1 MLQFS
6 AGSSPP
12 TQDAVEAWRAA
23 RSWRRHVDLPA
34 EDRSLLGLCA
44 RHRVLD
50 LRATSFSG
58 WPLAAEPPA
67 DAHFGTLADVVAR
80 QDWCALCGLI
90 ARSVSHLSYAES
102 AEVLGCWVRDG
113 KCRGSGVTSL
123 RLRIVPEM
131 IGWEDAFEPFDIVPL
146 DEGPEPRLFAGRP
159 IEAGRFNASRLRCW
173 VNSCAEWHGS
183 DCVSARTWNTKDYN
197 APFIRLLD
205 LELDCIVN
213 VDEPPVYV
221 TLSYVWGTAP
231 VFKTT
236 NENVKELAEPGGLR
250 HFHEDLPRTIQDAII
265 VAREVGFRY
274 LWVDSLCILQDSV
287 VDKGYQLAVMDRIY
301 AEAALTIV
309 AAGGDD
315 ANAGISG
322 LHPGSRNIRQ
332 QTARYSAEFTLVS
345 LLPDW
350 QGVVDGSTWNSRGWT
365 YQERVLSRRCLFF
378 TNDTVY
384 FHCSRAIWG
393 EDYHAETPLLEH
405 CAPMFDIELSRSW
418 QPPKFSRRGNHRLSR
433 GGSVD
438 GDRKTGTSPTK
449 DWFDEYSKV
458 MAEYTSRDLT
468 NATDRVRAVG
478 GVLNLYCSLYMCNFI
493 CGIPD
498 SYLEAGI
505 LWQPTEA
512 LKRAVDDQPNGRPLF
527 PSWSW
532 AGWIGGVRYDA
543 PDDCN
548 GHEVK
553 HVVERT
559 KPFTQ
564 ILPQEVRGSSIVGLA
579 IRTRV
584 AKFKLTLH
592 DRSGKGD
599 DGPRGLARFG
609 ITRCAPAS
617 ADDGEDWLGT
627 IVLPNSTFRRKLHIP
642 HELIILTEAY
652 SFSSDELSWTASKDI
667 EEYAVY
673 DVMLIERLGG
683 TEGSGTSKSKVERV
697 GIGRTVKEAWANL
710 EESWENFLIV

>member
-1 MLQFS
+1 MLQLL
-6 AGSSPP
+6 AESSPP
-12 TQDAVEAWRAA
+12 AQDAEEARRAA

-34 EDRSLLGLCA
+34 EDRSQGLCA
-44 RHRVLD
+44 RHRAVHQ
-50 LRATSFSG
+50 RAASFSG

-80 QDWCALCGLI
+80 RDWCALCGLI
-90 ARSVSHLSYAES
+90 ARSASHLSNAGS

-113 KCRGSGVTSL
+113 KCRGSEATSL

-131 IGWEDAFEPFDIVPL
+131 IRWEDAFEPFDVVPL
-146 DEGPEPRLFAGRP
+146 DGSPEPGLFAGRP
-159 IEAGRFNASRLRCW
+159 LEAGRFDTSPLRGW
-173 VNSCAEWHGS
+173 MNSCTERHGS
-183 DCVSARTWNTKDYN
+183 DCANVRTWNTKDYN

-205 LELDCIVN
+205 VELNCIVY
-213 VDEPPVYV
+213 VDEPPEYV
-221 TLSYVWGTAP
+221 ALSY
-231 VFKTT
+231 
-236 NENVKELAEPGGLR
+236 LA
-250 HFHEDLPRTIQDAII
+250 AI
-265 VAREVGFRY
+265 
-274 LWVDSLCILQDSV
+274 
-287 VDKGYQLAVMDRIY
+287 DRIY
-301 AEAALTIV
+301 AEAALAIV

-332 QTARYSAEFTLVS
+332 QTARYSSELTLVS

-378 TNDTVY
+378 TKDTVY

-393 EDYHAETPLLEH
+393 EDYHAETPLLEY
-405 CAPMFDIELSRSW
+405 CAPI
-418 QPPKFSRRGNHRLSR
+418 
-433 GGSVD
+433 
-438 GDRKTGTSPTK
+438 
-449 DWFDEYSKV
+449 KV

-478 GVLNLYCSLYMCNFI
+478 GILNIYRLFYNCNFL

-498 SYLEAGI
+498 SYLEARI
-505 LWQPTEA
+505 LWQPTEV

-543 PDDCN
+543 PDDSN

-553 HVVERT
+553 YLVERT

-564 ILPQEVRGSSIVGLA
+564 VLPQEVRGSSIVGLA
-579 IRTRV
+579 IRTYV

-599 DGPRGLARFG
+599 DGSRGLTRFG
-609 ITRCAPAS
+609 ITSCAPAS
-617 ADDGEDWLGT
+617 AGGGGDWLGT
-627 IVLPNSTFRRKLHIP
+627 ILLPKTTFRRKLHIP
-642 HELIILTEAY
+642 HELIILTEAC
-652 SFSSDELSWTASKDI
+652 SFSSDELSWTASKEI

-673 DVMLIERLGG
+673 DVMLIKRLGETG
-683 TEGSGTSKSKVERV
+683 GSGTSKSKVERV
-697 GIGRTVKEAWANL
+697 GIGRMVKQAWASL
-710 EESWENFLIV
+710 AESWEDFLIV

>member
-1 MLQFS
+1 MQTFS
-6 AGSSPP
+6 SKAQKRTRTTLNVAEKPPGSSPP
-12 TQDAVEAWRAA
+12 AQDAEEARRAA

-34 EDRSLLGLCA
+34 EDRSLGLCA
-44 RHRVLD
+44 RHRALD
-50 LRATSFSG
+50 LRAASFSG
-58 WPLAAEPPA
+58 WPLAAELPT

-80 QDWCALCGLI
+80 RDWCALCGLI
-90 ARSVSHLSYAES
+90 ARSASHLSYAES

-113 KCRGSGVTSL
+113 KCRGSEATSL
-123 RLRIVPEM
+123 RLRVVPEM
-131 IGWEDAFEPFDIVPL
+131 IRWEDAFEPFDVVPL
-146 DEGPEPRLFAGRP
+146 DGGPEPCLFAGRP
-159 IEAGRFNASRLRCW
+159 IGAGLFDASRLRGW

-183 DCVSARTWNTKDYN
+183 DCVSVRTWNTKDYD

-205 LELDCIVN
+205 LELDCIVC
-213 VDEPPVYV
+213 VDEPPKYV

-231 VFKTT
+231 VFKAT
-236 NENVKELAEPGGLR
+236 NENIKELAEPGGLR

-265 VAREVGFRY
+265 VAREAGFRY

-287 VDKGYQLAVMDRIY
+287 VDKRYQLAAMDRIY

-332 QTARYSAEFTLVS
+332 QTARYSSELTLLS

-350 QGVVDGSTWNSRGWT
+350 QGAVGGSTWNSRGWT

-384 FHCSRAIWG
+384 FHCGRAIWG
-393 EDYHAETPLLEH
+393 EDYHAETPLLEY
-405 CAPMFDIELSRSW
+405 CAPI
-418 QPPKFSRRGNHRLSR
+418 
-433 GGSVD
+433 GGDSID
-438 GDRKTGTSPTK
+438 GGRNTGASPTK

-468 NATDRVRAVG
+468 HATDRVRAIG
-478 GVLNLYCSLYMCNFI
+478 GILNIYRSLYKCNFL

-512 LKRAVDDQPNGRPLF
+512 LRRAVDDQPNGRPLF

-543 PDDCN
+543 PDNSN

-553 HVVERT
+553 HLVERT

-564 ILPQEVRGSSIVGLA
+564 ISPQEVRGSSIVGLA

-584 AKFKLTLH
+584 VKVKLTLH

-599 DGPRGLARFG
+599 DGPRGLTRFG

-617 ADDGEDWLGT
+617 AGGGGDWLGT
-627 IVLPNSTFRRKLHIP
+627 IVLPKSTFRRKLHMP
-642 HELIILTEAY
+642 HELIVLSEAY
-652 SFSSDELSWTASKDI
+652 SFSSDELSWTASKEI
-667 EEYAVY
+667 EDYAVY
-673 DVMLIERLGG
+673 NVMLIKRLGD
-683 TEGSGTSKSKVERV
+683 TEESGTGESKVERV
-697 GIGRTVKEAWANL
+697 GIGKTVKEAWADL
-710 EESWENFLIV
+710 EESWEDFLIV